1 MSSDSDRLAKLEI
14 AHVLFMDIVDYS
26 RMPLQ
31 EQPRRLAELQ
41 DIIRGTAE
49 FGRAE
54 ASGDLLRVP
63 TGDGMAL
70 VFFRDPVAA
79 VQCAMEVAGVVRE
92 REDLRLRM
100 GLHSGPVYRVEDIN
114 ANANVAGGGITIA
127 KRVMDCGDAG
137 HILLSNAVVELL
149 GQVGPWPL
157 HDLGDQAVKHG
168 QRVHLFSLYGEGVGN
183 AALPSQLRPAS
194 LGAAGRIGS
203 ASPAA
208 RSESTAGR
216 DGGARKVAVLYKR
229 EGQPDEPLM
238 AMLERHLKGQGYEV
252 FIDRHLTVGVEWAKE
267 IEQQIRTSDAVIPL
281 LSAASIPS
289 EMMAY
294 EIEIAHMAAQER
306 GRPRLLPVRVQYTG
320 ELTPAMAVYLDPLQH
335 AVWTG
340 PQDDEGL
347 VAELVQALQQ
357 PFGVAMTAPRAK
369 LEPVGGAMPLDS
381 AFYVVR
387 PEDEQFHTAIARRD
401 SIVLLKGAR
410 QMGKTTLLA
419 RGVQQARQSGARV
432 VLTDFQ
438 KLNAPDLVSAESLF
452 LTLAEWIADCLDL
465 DVMPE
470 EVWHARRGPSVNF
483 ERYLRR
489 EVLAKIPEPIFWGM
503 DEVDR
508 IFTCDFGSEVFGLF
522 RSWHNERALDPAGP
536 WSRLTLAIAYA
547 TEAHLFITDMN
558 QSPFN
563 VGTRLTLEDF
573 TFEQVEDLNARHGS
587 PLRDGAEVARFYR
600 LLSGH
605 PYLVRRGLLEMATHG
620 FGVAAFEAQAD
631 REDGIFGDH
640 LRRILVLL
648 SRDPELLDIVRG
660 VLRGRPCPTPESFYR
675 LRAPGVV
682 SGDSARD
689 VRPRCQLYATYLER
703 HLL

>member
-1 MSSDSDRLAKLEI
+1 MSSDSIPPAQLEI
-14 AHVLFMDIVDYS
+14 AHVLFLDIVDYS
-26 RMPLQ
+26 RMPLH

-41 DIIRGTAE
+41 DILRRVPE
-49 FGRAE
+49 FARAE
-54 ASGDLLRVP
+54 AGSDLLCLP

-70 VFFRDPVAA
+70 VFFREPVAA
-79 VQCAMEVAGVVRE
+79 VQCAMQVARAVRG

-114 ANANVAGGGITIA
+114 ANANVAGGGINLA
-127 KRVMDCGDAG
+127 QRVMEAGDAG
-137 HILLSNAVVELL
+137 HILLSNAFVELL
-149 GQVGPWPL
+149 GQVGAWPV
-157 HDLGDQAVKHG
+157 HDLGEHTTKNG
-168 QRVHLFSLYGEGVGN
+168 LRVHLFSLYAEGVGN
-183 AALPSQLRPAS
+183 AALPARLRS
-194 LGAAGRIGS
+194 SYGS
-203 ASPAA
+203 AVPARPVA
-208 RSESTAGR
+208 APRREREVVPGAG
-216 DGGARKVAVLYKR
+216 GNGRKVAVLYKR
-229 EGQPDEPLM
+229 NAEPDETLLEI
-238 AMLERHLKGQGYEV
+238 LERELRARGYQI
-252 FIDRHLTVGVEWAKE
+252 FIDRHMTVGVEWAKE
-267 IEQQIRTSDAVIPL
+267 IERQVRTSDAVIPL
-281 LSAASIPS
+281 LSEASMQS

-294 EIEIAHMAAQER
+294 EIEIAHTAAQQS
-306 GRPRLLPVRVQYTG
+306 GRPRLLPIRVQFTG
-320 ELTPAMAVYLDPLQH
+320 ELLPAIAVFLDPVQQAL
-335 AVWTG
+335 WTG
-340 PQDDEGL
+340 PEDDARLMADLMHGLEQDAAGD
-347 VAELVQALQQ
+347 VTV
-357 PFGVAMTAPRAK
+357 PRAK

-381 AFYVVR
+381 AFYIVR
-387 PEDEQFHTAIARRD
+387 PEDEQFHAAIARRD

-419 RGVQQARQSGARV
+419 RGVQQARELGARV

-438 KLNAPDLVSAESLF
+438 KLNAADLVSAETLF
-452 LTLAEWIADCLDL
+452 LTLAGWIADALDL
-465 DVMPE
+465 DVVPE
-470 EVWHARRGPSVNF
+470 DVWHARRGPSVNF
-483 ERYLRR
+483 ERFMRR
-489 EVLAKIPEPIFWGM
+489 EILAKIAEPVFWGM

-547 TEAHLFITDMN
+547 REAHLFITDMN

-573 TFEQVEDLNARHGS
+573 TFEQVEDLNERHGS

-605 PYLVRRGLLEMATHG
+605 PYLVRQGLLQMAAHQIG
-620 FGVAAFEAQAD
+620 IAAFEAQAD
-631 REDGIFGDH
+631 REDGIYGDH

-648 SRDPELLDIVRG
+648 SRDPELLEIARG

-675 LRAPGVV
+675 LRAPGVMA
-682 SGDSARD
+682 GDSARD